1 MSKDLT
7 CFNMSIV
14 CPALGCKFRKCLIV
28 KAPARMIPS
37 YKKITAN
44 IKFIAHILHGR
55 KVAYVFKYEAGV
67 ELIKGVHLIR

>member
-1 MSKDLT
+1 
-7 CFNMSIV
+7 
-14 CPALGCKFRKCLIV
+14 
-28 KAPARMIPS
+28 MIPS